1 MGISVASYDKYDNM
15 TPTERKDALINY
27 IELEG
32 KILPIMEKILDD

>member
-32 KILPIMEKILDD
+32 KNITYNGEDIR